1 MVYLRKKG
9 RKMIRFRRIFMTL
22 LISSL
27 VLASLPACK
36 KDSQEQPTTAAQYN
50 TTVPPVP
57 NPAPELLATQTAFIE
72 VSEKVTPSVV
82 NIQAAWTSRGSDL
95 GPLFEDFFNELFK
108 GRPLPQQKSRSLG
121 SGVIISSDGYI
132 LTNEHV
138 VKGAEEIKIKLSDDR
153 VFDGRFI
160 GSDPL
165 TDVAVL
171 KITAREDLPA
181 AVLGDS
187 DALQVGQ
194 WALAIGNPFGL
205 DRTLTV
211 GVVSAT
217 GRTNI
222 GIEDYEDFIQTDAS
236 INPGNS
242 GGPLLNL
249 YGEVIGINTAIV
261 ASGQGIGFAI
271 PINMARAIADQ
282 LITTGQ
288 VVRGW
293 LGIGIQDLSSELADS
308 FGLDRAVGALVNQV
322 QADSPAQQAGIRRG
336 DIMLELNG
344 RTIRNASDLQLQIVS
359 TPAGKTVPLKI
370 LRDGQPMI
378 VEVTVRRQNQTTA
391 SNVTDVRQ
399 SLGLT
404 LINTENNN
412 GIAVK
417 DVAPQSIAAAKEI
430 RQGDIIL
437 ALNKTK
443 LTDLHSFDRALSKAR
458 KGRMVRLL
466 IKRGDATLYLAFPVT
481 AWGTDS
487 APR

>member
-1 MVYLRKKG
+1 
-9 RKMIRFRRIFMTL
+9 MIRFRRIFMAL
-22 LISSL
+22 LISCL
-27 VLASLPACK
+27 VLATLPACK
-36 KDSQEQPTTAAQYN
+36 KDALEPPATAEKHSTQ
-50 TTVPPVP
+50 VPPVP

-82 NIQAAWTSRGSDL
+82 NIQAARVSRSPEL

-108 GRPLPQQKSRSLG
+108 GRRLPQQESRSLG

-132 LTNEHV
+132 LTNDHV
-138 VKGAEEIKIKLSDDR
+138 INGAEEIKVKLSDDR
-153 VFDGRFI
+153 VYDGKLI
-160 GSDPL
+160 GSDPR

-171 KITAREDLPA
+171 KIVSSEPLPA

-217 GRTNI
+217 SRTDV

-242 GGPLLNL
+242 GGPLLNI

-282 LITTGQ
+282 LMSTGQ

-293 LGIGIQDLSSELADS
+293 LGVGIQDLSPDLADS
-308 FGLDRAVGALVNQV
+308 FGLDRTMGALVNQV
-322 QADSPAQQAGIRRG
+322 QPDSPAQQAGIRRG
-336 DIMLELNG
+336 DILLELNG

-359 TPAGKTVPLKI
+359 MPAGKTVPLKL
-370 LRDGQPMI
+370 LRDGQRLT
-378 VEVTVRRQNQTTA
+378 VEVTIRPRNQAMASDTSGERQT
-391 SNVTDVRQ
+391 
-399 SLGLT
+399 LGLT
-404 LINTENNN
+404 LVNTDQNN
-412 GIAVK
+412 GLEVK
-417 DVAPQSIAAAKEI
+417 EIDPQGMGAAAGI
-430 RQGDIIL
+430 RPGDIML
-437 ALNKTK
+437 AINKTK
-443 LTDLHSFDRALSKAR
+443 LTDLLSFDRALNEAR
-458 KGRMVRLL
+458 KGRIVRLL
-466 IKRGDATLYLAFPVT
+466 IKRGDATLYLALPVT
-481 AWGTDS
+481 AWDTKS
-487 APR
+487 TPQ